1 MFDGE
6 MKEAAGRLC
15 LSVTRG
21 GVMFPQLCSRLLLS
35 LLLLQLL
42 FVVGKQNNGLL
53 LPPSGV
59 EGGLKKTK
67 SDQTQESELK
77 VT

>member
-1 MFDGE
+1 
-6 MKEAAGRLC
+6 MKEAAGCLC
-15 LSVTRG
+15 LSVSRSD
-21 GVMFPQLCSRLLLS
+21 VMFPQLCSRLLLS

-53 LPPSGV
+53 LPPTGV
-59 EGGLKKTK
+59 QCGLKKTK
-67 SDQTQESELK
+67 ANQTKASVLK